1 MRTVM
6 VVATPALWTPMMM
19 PSYGCTR
26 VLLPSTTVTPTLTVM
41 PTLKGIRSSFI
52 CGALTRSTYCMSP
65 LREPPVLLRERTAKT
80 WRLPRPAATPA
91 WEATRGWAATER
103 RAESATAG
111 FPARRV
117 AAAFARERE
126 AMEVAM
132 QAIFDELPATPTE
145 SFQAGMSSRA

>member
-1 MRTVM
+1 LRTVM
-6 VVATPALWTPMMM
+6 VVATPALWMPMMI

-41 PTLKGIRSSFI
+41 PTLKGIRSSFT
-52 CGALTRSTYCMSP
+52 CGAFTRSTNCMSP
-65 LREPPVLLRERTAKT
+65 LREPPELPRGDLAKT
-80 WRLPRPAATPA
+80 WRLPRPAATPER
-91 WEATRGWAATER
+91 EATRGWAATAR
-103 RAESATAG
+103 REESATAG

-132 QAIFDELPATPTE
+132 LAIFDELLATPTE
-145 SFQAGMSSRA
+145 SFQAVVNSRA